1 VTTPTASV
9 RVLRN
14 SARLLTARALGVTVQ
29 LVYLLVVARVLPGI
43 ELAALPVMNIL
54 NEVCTRL
61 SDLGL
66 TSTCVQRGPELLSR
80 GEHRQAAAMARTAAL
95 IPFLIAWF
103 VAAVLF
109 WQADAVAVLLLKDVS
124 IAPIVRLICL
134 GIAGYRLRTT
144 CLLLLQAWQRFGLL
158 GALRVG
164 NNLVR
169 LLSLG
174 GYWLAGIEGLL
185 ATLVLGQWLLA
196 LVALV
201 MLRDV
206 LFSEA
211 TLVAP
216 LQLARYSAPY
226 YLNGFVRFGTM
237 QADQLLVGVAL
248 LPEQLATYYVI
259 RQLFD
264 FLVMYVDTLI
274 DSFLPRLSELRAAGR
289 DRVIQ
294 AFRWTSRFLAV
305 AVIPLCCIMASLS
318 YPLLQV
324 YGGAKYLSAN
334 MPLATLALA
343 ALFYTSYSYYGA
355 HVYALGRPME
365 HLGQESVGGLLN
377 VGFGLLL
384 MSGLGI
390 QGFALARLLSLLGA
404 TLFSA
409 SLLRRSYPVRLDRQA
424 LGRVLWT
431 VLVGCVVIVGGQLLF
446 YRLWLVPVYGLLGG
460 VVFVLLYSRYLRDE
474 DVALFESGLPAPLY
488 RATIQPL
495 VRLRNRI
502 WGEKGYP
509 CDRVR

>member
-1 VTTPTASV
+1 MPRASV

-14 SARLLTARALGVTVQ
+14 SARLLTARALGVAIH
-29 LVYLLVVARVLPGI
+29 LVYLLIVARVLPGI

-54 NEVCTRL
+54 NELGTRL
-61 SDLGL
+61 SDLGM

-80 GEHRQAAAMARTAAL
+80 GERRQAAAMARTAAL
-95 IPFLIAWF
+95 IPFLIASF

-124 IAPIVRLICL
+124 VAPIVRLICL

-144 CLLLLQAWQRFGLL
+144 SLQLLQAWQRFGLL
-158 GALRVG
+158 GGLRVG
-164 NNLVR
+164 NNLAR

-185 ATLVLGQWLLA
+185 ATLVIGQWLLA

-206 LFSEA
+206 LFAEM
-211 TLVAP
+211 TLIAP

-237 QADQLLVGVAL
+237 QADQLLVGVVL

-289 DRVIQ
+289 ERVIQ

-305 AVIPLCCIMASLS
+305 AVIPPCCIVASLS

-324 YGGAKYLSAN
+324 YGGARYLSAN

-343 ALFYTSYSYYGA
+343 ALFYASYSFYGA

-365 HLGQESVGGLLN
+365 HLGQESVGSLLN
-377 VGFGLLL
+377 VGLGLLL
-384 MSGLGI
+384 VTGLGV

-409 SLLRRSYPVRLDRQA
+409 HLLRRSYPVRPDRQA
-424 LGRVLWT
+424 LGRVVWT
-431 VLVGCVVIVGGQLLF
+431 VLAGCAAIVGGQLLF
-446 YRLWLVPVYGLLGG
+446 YRLWLAPVYGLLGG
-460 VVFVLLYSRYLRDE
+460 ALFVLLYSRYLRDE

-488 RATIQPL
+488 RVTVQPL
-495 VRLRNRI
+495 VGLRNRI
-502 WGEKGYP
+502 WGEKRCP
-509 CDRVR
+509 CDRER

>member
-1 VTTPTASV
+1 V

-14 SARLLTARALGVTVQ
+14 SAKLLTARALGVSLQ
-29 LVYLLVVARVLPGI
+29 LVYVLVVARMLPGI
-43 ELAALPVMNIL
+43 ELAALPVMNVL
-54 NEVCTRL
+54 NELCTRM

-80 GEHRQAAAMARTAAL
+80 GEHRQAEAMARTAAL
-95 IPFLIAWF
+95 ISFLIAWLL
-103 VAAVLF
+103 AAVLF
-109 WQADAVAVLLLKDVS
+109 WQADAVAALLFKDVS
-124 IAPIVRLICL
+124 AAPIIQLICL

-144 CLLLLQAWQRFGLL
+144 LLLLLQAWQRFGLL
-158 GALRVG
+158 GALRVS

-185 ATLVLGQWLLA
+185 ATVVLGQWLLA

-206 LFSEA
+206 LFCEA

-248 LPEQLATYYVI
+248 LPEQLAAYYVV

-274 DSFLPRLSELRAAGR
+274 GSFLPRLSELRANSR

-305 AVIPLCCIMASLS
+305 AVIPLCCIVASLS

-324 YGGAKYLSAN
+324 YGGAKYLSAY
-334 MPLATLALA
+334 MSLATLALA

-355 HVYALGRPME
+355 HVYALGRPIE
-365 HLGQESVGGLLN
+365 HLGQESVGSLLN
-377 VGFGLLL
+377 VGLGLL
-384 MSGLGI
+384 MMTGLGI

-409 SLLRRSYPVRLDRQA
+409 HLLRRTYPVRLDRQA
-424 LGRVLWT
+424 LGRVLWA
-431 VLVGCVVIVGGQLLF
+431 VLGSCVVIIGGQLLF
-446 YRLWLVPVYGLLGG
+446 YRLWLSSVYGLLGG
-460 VVFVLLYSRYLRDE
+460 VVLVQLY
-474 DVALFESGLPAPLY
+474 
-488 RATIQPL
+488 
-495 VRLRNRI
+495 
-502 WGEKGYP
+502 YP
-509 CDRVR
+509 